1 MFTLGLTAVGAYAL
15 GSTAATPLPGSPYT
29 LDLTLVP
36 SPGGNTPMTMAL
48 VGDYLYILCSRPG
61 GVSDSYL
68 AYSVSSSGLTLADS
82 GGVLSPGGYDPFTVA
97 MIPNG
102 ENIYFVS
109 ARDTGSNSTIEPG
122 ASYLDIAQASN
133 GTLSGTST
141 YSLDNCEAQS
151 ANLDVTTA
159 QILVSCAPG
168 TGTPTALLIP
178 IASPSA
184 YVPINIPA
192 PTSGTAGLSLLVD
205 GYLYVLVNAT
215 DPAGD
220 GIEFFQSFSVSSSGA
235 VTFIQQYSLGDFG
248 PGAGVVSIAAGD
260 GYLFY
265 SATAPQ
271 TLGEA
276 GAVQIFAGN
285 MTASAVSASYIPPPD
300 GSIFFDVPSAML
312 LSNFEY
318 RAEGTLVMPLGTP
331 GIYYTVGAG
340 PDSDTVGLAV
350 VGN

>member
-1 MFTLGLTAVGAYAL
+1 MFTLGETAVGAYAL

-36 SPGGNTPMTMAL
+36 SPGGNTPVTMAL
-48 VGDYLYILCSRPG
+48 ADGYLYVLCTRPG

-68 AYSVSSSGLTLADS
+68 AYSVSSNGLTLADS
-82 GGVLSPGGYDPFTVA
+82 GELVSPGGYDPFTVA

-102 ENIYFVS
+102 GNIYFVS
-109 ARDTGSNSTIEPG
+109 ARATGTNSTIESG

-151 ANLDVTTA
+151 ANLDETTA
-159 QILVSCAPG
+159 QLLVSCAPG

-178 IASPSA
+178 VASPSA
-184 YVPINIPA
+184 YVPITIPA
-192 PTSGTAGLSLLVD
+192 PTSGTPGLSLLVD
-205 GYLYVLVNAT
+205 GYLYVLVGT
-215 DPAGD
+215 YAG
-220 GIEFFQSFSVSSSGA
+220 GGGSYVIQSFSVSSSGA
-235 VTFIQQYSLGDFG
+235 VTFIQQYSLGGFG
-248 PGAGVVSIAAGD
+248 PGAGIVSITEGD

-271 TLGEA
+271 TLGSTGSIQISAGNMSA
-276 GAVQIFAGN
+276 GAVG
-285 MTASAVSASYIPPPD
+285 ASDIAPPD
-300 GSIFFDVPSAML
+300 GSLFFDVPSAML
-312 LSNFEY
+312 LSNTEY
-318 RAEGTLVMPLGTP
+318 RFEGTVVVPLDTP
-331 GIYYTVGAG
+331 GIFYEVEAG
-340 PDSDTVGLAV
+340 PASDTVGLAV